1 VYGTIDPGAT
11 ESKRLNLRRGVGRS
25 AAGGGRRVVCA
36 VVVGTALALAIASS
50 TEAASPRATAVP
62 KSCPSASIV
71 SSAFGGKAT
80 APVVTH
86 STYFTMCVYGSNA
99 LAPKVTFQQD
109 TAATFVAG
117 EKAAAAA
124 LPVAKISHLGKA
136 AWAPKS
142 GGSVY
147 VFTGSYTIKILAPL
161 TSLAKLET
169 LARKLL

>member
-1 VYGTIDPGAT
+1 MLATIDPGT
-11 ESKRLNLRRGVGRS
+11 TPIRPNLDTGVGRS
-25 AAGGGRRVVCA
+25 VAAGRGRVVAAA
-36 VVVGTALALAIASS
+36 VAVITLGLAV
-50 TEAASPRATAVP
+50 AASAQAEPMRAAAVP
-62 KSCPSASIV
+62 KTCPSASV
-71 SSAFGGKAT
+71 VGSALGGKAT

-109 TAATFVAG
+109 TAATFAAG

-142 GGSVY
+142 GGSLY
-147 VFTGSYTIKILAPL
+147 VFTGSYTIKMLAPL

-169 LARKLL
+169 LAHKLL

>member
-1 VYGTIDPGAT
+1 MLATIDPGT
-11 ESKRLNLRRGVGRS
+11 TQSIRPNLDTGVGRCV
-25 AAGGGRRVVCA
+25 AAGRGRVGAAA
-36 VVVGTALALAIASS
+36 VAVITLGLAA
-50 TEAASPRATAVP
+50 AASAQAEPIRAAAVP
-62 KSCPSASIV
+62 KTCPSASV
-71 SSAFGGKAT
+71 VGSALGGKAT

-109 TAATFVAG
+109 TAATFAAG

-142 GGSVY
+142 GGSLY
-147 VFTGSYTIKILAPL
+147 VFTGSYTIKMLAPL
-161 TSLAKLET
+161 TSLTKLET
-169 LARKLL
+169 LAHKLL

>member
-1 VYGTIDPGAT
+1 MYRTIDADAT
-11 ESKRLNLRRGVGRS
+11 ESKRPFPRVACQS
-25 AAGGGRRVVCA
+25 AAAGRGRVVCG
-36 VVVGTALALAIASS
+36 VVGVVALALAAAPS
-50 TEAASPRATAVP
+50 TRAASTSATAVP
-62 KSCPSASIV
+62 KSCPSASVV
-71 SSAFGGKAT
+71 SSALGGKAT

-86 STYFTMCVYGSNA
+86 STYFTMCVYGRNA

-109 TAATFVAG
+109 TAATFSAG

-142 GGSVY
+142 GGSLY
-147 VFTGSYTIKILAPL
+147 VFTGSYTIKLLSPL

-169 LARKLL
+169 LAHKLL